1 MPTAE
6 VRTHGHWLLPV
17 VYTAAIT
24 IFSCALPTPKPLSNG
39 HDPTITVAVAAGP
52 LLDSEIETIL
62 VEWLRKHGYGAHV
75 VIRRLS
81 SEELLAFQ
89 LDDQE
94 VVSAKVRAIGAAN
107 LLLASVIDYP
117 RLPGRKQI
125 ALMFDTSA
133 SILRMTTLYIYCSRC
148 ADTWVRIRLGAALRD
163 LFLGD
168 RVPSD
173 ACIDEVACS
182 NH

>member
-24 IFSCALPTPKPLSNG
+24 TFSCVPPTPKPLSNG

-62 VEWLRKHGYGAHV
+62 VEWRREHGYGAHV

-89 LDDQE
+89 
-94 VVSAKVRAIGAAN
+94 
-107 LLLASVIDYP
+107 
-117 RLPGRKQI
+117 
-125 ALMFDTSA
+125 
-133 SILRMTTLYIYCSRC
+133 YCSRC

-173 ACIDEVACS
+173 ACIDEVECA